1 MRVPSIRAEA
11 RISGGLHKRRKATR
25 GRLGRP
31 DFSIA
36 GGVRGTPSAPYR
48 LRRSRRAKISICIA
62 ALNEDDARER
72 IRVERPVT

>member
-36 GGVRGTPSAPYR
+36 GGVRGTPSAPSNCAGYGAQNSCPCNGR
-48 LRRSRRAKISICIA
+48 QRSLPIDGEDAEA
-62 ALNEDDARER
+62 AS
-72 IRVERPVT
+72 